1 MIIVISSEETIS
13 NEAKVVNQLFLE
25 GLDLFHVRK
34 PFLNDH
40 EMKGFLNQI
49 NESFWPQL
57 VLHSHFELA
66 KEYGISRLHFRE
78 SDRINGSYQMYV
90 KENMISTS
98 VHGID
103 TFNALGQEWEY
114 AFVSP
119 FFPSI
124 SKRGYGNETTILE
137 DSKASDNPNVKLVA
151 LGGITDKNM
160 KEALRAGADGVAL
173 LGAIWQSENPLE
185 IFQRCRENKMN
196 Y

>member
-1 MIIVISSEETIS
+1 MIIVISFEETIP
-13 NEAKVVNQLFLE
+13 NETKIINQLFLE

-34 PFLNDH
+34 PFISDQ
-40 EMKGFLNQI
+40 EMKDFLSQI

-78 SDRINGSYQMYV
+78 SDRINDSYQMYI

-98 VHGID
+98 VHDID
-103 TFNALGQEWEY
+103 TFNSLGQEWEY

-137 DSKASDNPNVKLVA
+137 ESKASNNPNVKLVA

-160 KEALRAGADGVAL
+160 KEARGAGADGVAL

-185 IFQRCRENKMN
+185 VFQRCRENKMN